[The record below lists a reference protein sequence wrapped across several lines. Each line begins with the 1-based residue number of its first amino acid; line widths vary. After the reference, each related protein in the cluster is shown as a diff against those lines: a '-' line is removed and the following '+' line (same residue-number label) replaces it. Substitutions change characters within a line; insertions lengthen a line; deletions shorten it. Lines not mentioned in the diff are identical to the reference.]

1 MTKLKD
7 LAKIIRS
14 KNSGPYEITFDIMF
28 QERSVYEHVKQ
39 SGVLTRELISK
50 LYCVEDKDIIT
61 CMFFDPAQAFKFTL
75 KRPEG
80 SLQGSINE
88 SDTFG
93 AQQHAPLFDIEI
105 PD

>member
-28 QERSVYEHVKQ
+28 QKKEVYEHVKQ
-39 SGVLTRELISK
+39 SGVLTRELIQK
-50 LYCVEDKDIIT
+50 LYCVSDQDIIT

-75 KRPEG
+75 KRQEG
-80 SLQGSINE
+80 SLQGSVNE